1 MKEVRDCIKHEVNSL
16 ELEVALR
23 KVIAMHTL
31 HVLFMGQDISEL
43 PLK

>member
-1 MKEVRDCIKHEVNSL
+1 MKEVRDCIRQEVNSL

-23 KVIAMHTL
+23 KVMAVHIL